1 MRASKRRGRAT
12 GDRKIPRGLRV
23 PGDPSTD
30 SAIVQA
36 YRPRDGHGRAAR
48 RGPHVHPLPPRG
60 AIPTGELAKRREWSF
75 GSHTLVF
82 WLSPVQHLLMTVCP
96 YELGIPAKIVTNTR
110 TESAFPRTSH
120 APLTLQSSTMSAFV
134 QSAFTTGGSTFV
146 RARAQTRRAP
156 TAKVRPRIS
165 VANAHSNSRS
175 DNTNRPYL
183 LSSLQASGRVSL
195 RVQAIA
201 EGRQSLFVTVTVK
214 PGKMEEYESLIKSH
228 SESTKPH
235 RSIHLP
241 PDAHLPGNRSHE
253 LLHERQVHVL

>member
-12 GDRKIPRGLRV
+12 GDRKIPRGSRV
-23 PGDPSTD
+23 PGDPATD

-110 TESAFPRTSH
+110 TESAFPRTS
-120 APLTLQSSTMSAFV
+120 
-134 QSAFTTGGSTFV
+134 
-146 RARAQTRRAP
+146 ARAADPRVEHDVGFRPERFHDRRVH
-156 TAKVRPRIS
+156 VRPR
-165 VANAHSNSRS
+165 ACPDPPRPHSQG
-175 DNTNRPYL
+175 TPPY
-183 LSSLQASGRVSL
+183 QR
-195 RVQAIA
+195 
-201 EGRQSLFVTVTVK
+201 RQRTFQLTI
-214 PGKMEEYESLIKSH
+214 GQH
-228 SESTKPH
+228 
-235 RSIHLP
+235 
-241 PDAHLPGNRSHE
+241 
-253 LLHERQVHVL
+253 